1 MLTKHPQMK
10 YKLTTD
16 VNLQVEHVIPLR
28 LDSTAAKTMTS
39 YV

>member
-10 YKLTTD
+10 YQSTTD
-16 VNLQVEHVIPLR
+16 VDLQVEHITPLR
-28 LDSTAAKTMTS
+28 LDPTAAKTMTS